1 MNANQALSERPTIEP
16 RWLFPLIDVGAAFL
30 LFGLAY
36 LLRYELQIIRPV
48 LDPGRHPRAFDPY
61 IPFAA
66 VYAILIWLNYQRN
79 GLYRNIVGRAWMEEV
94 YLIGSSV
101 TVSIVIVLAM
111 FFILQPWVTSRLMLI
126 YVAALTFS
134 FGALSRLIR
143 RWALAW
149 LRHRGIGIRRALIV
163 GMGDVG
169 QAVLGI
175 MLARPELGY
184 KPVGFLDDQPD
195 KGNVSLGRVTALGDT
210 SRLMSVI
217 RSQAVDT
224 VILTFRWKHYDRIQ
238 QLADICRAT
247 GTDLRIVP
255 DVMQLNMRQVQVEN
269 LDGIPLLGFG
279 AHDPFSNA
287 DRLLKRAVDV
297 ALVLLGFPL
306 WALIC
311 LLVIVAL
318 KLEGEGPILFR
329 QARVGKGGHKFEM
342 LKFRSMIPDAERMY
356 AELLEA
362 SGEDPR
368 HPKFVDDP
376 RITGLGKFL
385 RRTSLDELPNLVNV
399 LRGQM
404 SLVGPRPPTPD
415 EVELYEAWQMRRLQ
429 TTPGMTGLWQVSGRS
444 HIPFDEMCL
453 MDIYYIENWSITLD
467 VRILMM
473 TIPRV
478 VFRSGAY

>member
-16 RWLFPLIDVGAAFL
+16 RWLFPVMDVVAAFAI
-30 LFGLAY
+30 FGIAY
-36 LLRYELQIIRPV
+36 VLRYELQIIRPA
-48 LDPGRHPRAFDPY
+48 LDPVQSAFDPY
-61 IPFAA
+61 VPFAA
-66 VYAILIWLNYQRN
+66 VYAVLIWLNYQRN

-126 YVAALTFS
+126 YAAALTFL

-143 RWALAW
+143 RWALAR
-149 LRHRGIGIRRALIV
+149 LRNRGIGIRRALIV

-184 KPVGFLDDQPD
+184 RPVGFLDDNPA
-195 KGNVSLGRVTALGDT
+195 KGNVSLGRVAALG
-210 SRLMSVI
+210 SV
-217 RSQAVDT
+217 SQLLAAIAKESVDT
-224 VILTFRWKHYDRIQ
+224 VIITFRWKHYDRIQ
-238 QLADICRAT
+238 ELADICRST

-255 DVMQLNMRQVQVEN
+255 DIMQLNMRQVQVEN

-279 AHDPFSNA
+279 AYDPFSSA
-287 DRLLKRAVDV
+287 DRLLKRALDV
-297 ALVLLGFPL
+297 VLVVVGFPL

-311 LLVIVAL
+311 LLVILAL

-329 QARVGKGGHKFEM
+329 QARVGKDGHKFEM
-342 LKFRSMIPDAERMY
+342 LKFRSMIPDAERMH

-362 SGEDPR
+362 SDEDPR

-376 RITGLGKFL
+376 RITRVGRFL

-404 SLVGPRPPTPD
+404 SLVGPRPPTPA
-415 EVELYEAWQMRRLQ
+415 EVALYETWQARRLQ
-429 TTPGMTGLWQVSGRS
+429 VTPGMTGLWQVSGRS
-444 HIPFDEMCL
+444 HVPFDEMCL

-467 VRILMM
+467 IRILMM

>member
-1 MNANQALSERPTIEP
+1 MNTNQALSERPTIEP

-79 GLYRNIVGRAWMEEV
+79 GLYRNLVGRAWMEEV

-149 LRHRGIGIRRALIV
+149 LRQRGIGIRRALIV

-297 ALVLLGFPL
+297 ALALLGFPL

-311 LLVIVAL
+311 LLVILAL

-329 QARVGKGGHKFEM
+329 QVRVGKGGHKFEM

>member
-1 MNANQALSERPTIEP
+1 MNTNQALSERPTIEP
-16 RWLFPLIDVGAAFL
+16 RWLFPVIDAALAFL
-30 LFGLAY
+30 VFGLAY
-36 LLRYELQIIRPV
+36 LLRYELQIIRPA
-48 LDPGRHPRAFDPY
+48 LDPGQRAFAPY
-61 IPFAA
+61 LPFAA

-79 GLYRNIVGRAWMEEV
+79 SLYRNIVGRAWMEEV

-126 YVAALTFS
+126 YVAALTFL

-210 SRLMSVI
+210 SRLLSVI

-247 GTDLRIVP
+247 GADLRIVP
-255 DVMQLNMRQVQVEN
+255 DVMQLNMRQVQIEN

-287 DRLLKRAVDV
+287 DHLLKRAVDV
-297 ALVLLGFPL
+297 ALVMLGFPL

-311 LLVIVAL
+311 LLVILAL

-342 LKFRSMIPDAERMY
+342 LKFRSMIPDAEQMH
-356 AELLEA
+356 AKLLEA

-453 MDIYYIENWSITLD
+453 MDIYYIENWTITLD

-478 VFRSGAY
+478 IFRSGAY

>member
-1 MNANQALSERPTIEP
+1 MHANQALSERPTIEP
-16 RWLFPLIDVGAAFL
+16 RWLFPVIDAVLAFL
-30 LFGLAY
+30 VFGLAY
-36 LLRYELQIIRPV
+36 VLRYELEIIRPA
-48 LDPGRHPRAFDPY
+48 LDPGQGTFVPY
-61 IPFAA
+61 LPFAG

-79 GLYRNIVGRAWMEEV
+79 GLYRNIVGRTWIEEV

-126 YVAALTFS
+126 YVAALTLL
-134 FGALSRLIR
+134 FGGLSRLIR
-143 RWALAW
+143 RWVLAW

-163 GMGDVG
+163 GMGEVG

-184 KPVGFLDDQPD
+184 KPVGFLDDSED
-195 KGNVSLGRVTALGDT
+195 KGSVSLGRVAALGNT
-210 SRLMSVI
+210 SQLLAAI
-217 RSQAVDT
+217 RKEAVDT
-224 VILTFRWKHYDRIQ
+224 VVITFRWKHYDRIQ
-238 QLADICRAT
+238 ELADICRST

-255 DVMQLNMRQVQVEN
+255 DIMQLNMRQVQVEN

-279 AHDPFSNA
+279 VHDPFSSA
-287 DRLLKRAVDV
+287 DFIIKRTLDV
-297 ALVLLGFPL
+297 ALVILGFPL

-311 LLVIVAL
+311 LLVILAIR
-318 KLEGEGPILFR
+318 LEGEGPIFFL
-329 QARVGKGGHKFEM
+329 QERVGKDGHKFEM
-342 LKFRSMIPDAERMY
+342 LKFRSMIPNAEQMQARML
-356 AELLEA
+356 AE

-376 RITGLGKFL
+376 RITRVGKFL

-404 SLVGPRPPTPD
+404 SLVGPRPPTPG

-444 HIPFDEMCL
+444 HVPFDEMCL

-467 VRILMM
+467 IRILMM

-478 VFRSGAY
+478 VLRSGAY

>member
-1 MNANQALSERPTIEP
+1 MNTNQALSERPTIEP
-16 RWLFPLIDVGAAFL
+16 RWLFPVIDVVAAFL

-48 LDPGRHPRAFDPY
+48 LDPGQHPRAFAPY
-61 IPFAA
+61 LSFAA

-126 YVAALTFS
+126 YVAALTFL

-210 SRLMSVI
+210 SRLLSVI

-247 GTDLRIVP
+247 STDLRIVP

-297 ALVLLGFPL
+297 ALVMLGFPL

-311 LLVIVAL
+311 LLVILAL

-329 QARVGKGGHKFEM
+329 QVRVGKGGHKFEM
-342 LKFRSMIPDAERMY
+342 LKFRSMIPDAEQMH
-356 AELLEA
+356 AKLLEA

-385 RRTSLDELPNLVNV
+385 RRASLDELPNLVNV

-453 MDIYYIENWSITLD
+453 MDIYYIENWTITLD

-478 VFRSGAY
+478 IFRSGAY